1 MLKKYSP
8 NGLINKQLQS
18 CQKAG
23 ENLTRNKVFHTK
35 DVKHWGNIHLWVC
48 SDTRLALMS
57 HRDNFRQRE

>member
-1 MLKKYSP
+1 MYSL

-23 ENLTRNKVFHTK
+23 ENLTKNKVFHTK
-35 DVKHWGNIHLWVC
+35 DVKHWDNNHLRVC
-48 SDTRLALMS
+48 PGTRLALMS